1 MSITV
6 CIATKDRWNLLD
18 KALNSVLNQDFI
30 SEVIVIND
38 GSIEDEST
46 SFLEI
51 LREYGSSIKYIKNQS
66 SLGLAKCRNI
76 AIRNCTNNIFTFLDD
91 DDFWPD
97 KYIHKNNII
106 ELFNRN
112 NDLKC
117 IFIYPKNKI
126 LNLNEDIIINMKNVL
141 KNQYIPPVGS
151 QFYRIDLIREVGGY
165 NEQIK
170 SGVDH
175 DLWINLLH
183 TDCLC
188 CLHYGYGAKGQS
200 SLKANRLTTNKIE
213 RLKGINSALKIWK
226 PSIINFLG
234 ESFFKKFKDSYKLHL
249 NYKFLRKAIISWNI
263 SDFFQH
269 LSFEVF
275 VMLIKD
281 LFLRIIGISPSKKFL
296 K

>member
-6 CIATKDRWNLLD
+6 CITTKDRWNLLD
-18 KALNSVLNQDFI
+18 KALNSALNQNYI

-38 GSIEDEST
+38 GSIEDESI

-51 LREYGSSIKYIKNQS
+51 LRKHGSSIKYIKNQS

-76 AIRNCTNNIFTFLDD
+76 AIRNCTNKIFTFLDD

-97 KYIHKNNII
+97 KYIHDNNII
-106 ELFNRN
+106 ELFEKN
-112 NDLKC
+112 NEVKC
-117 IFIYPKNKI
+117 LFIYPKNKI
-126 LNLNEDIIINMKNVL
+126 LNLDEDIIISIKKVL

-175 DLWINLLH
+175 DLWINLLQ

-188 CLHYGYGAKGQS
+188 CLHHGYGAKGQS

-213 RLKGINSALKIWK
+213 RFKGINSALKIWK
-226 PSIINFLG
+226 PSITNFLG
-234 ESFFKKFKDSYKLHL
+234 GSFYKKFIESYQLHL
-249 NYKFLRKAIISWNI
+249 NYKFLRKAIISFNI
-263 SDFFQH
+263 PDFFQH